1 MNARTFAAK
10 ANLQEMMGGMIVDIF
25 RRMSGL
31 HGNVEMTSRWVDTLL
46 ASREEYHS
54 GAKGLV
60 CPITLGGVDVRIEYD
75 PSLDRILANHP
86 VLLAFLVEIEL
97 MAQES

>member
-1 MNARTFAAK
+1 
-10 ANLQEMMGGMIVDIF
+10 MIVDIF
-25 RRMSGL
+25 RRMNGL

-46 ASREEYHS
+46 ASPGECNS
-54 GAKGLV
+54 GAEGLV
-60 CPITLGGVDVRIEYD
+60 CPITLGSVDVRIKYD
-75 PSLDRILANHP
+75 PSLDRILWDHP